1 MGDLNPTSD
10 IPTPI
15 LHSSFL
21 EKALHINSSASVI
34 HSYKSIFNGFVALLT
49 TDEVHLLSS
58 MEEVV
63 SVFPNRKNHMHTTKS
78 WDFLKFPRTIK
89 RQKEVESNI
98 IVGVIDSGI
107 WPELDSF
114 SDVGMR
120 SPPSKWKG
128 SCHGLRNFKCNNK
141 IIGGR
146 YYKRDGIFSQDD
158 IKSPRDTLG
167 HGTHIASIIVGNL
180 VSSANF
186 YGLGEGTARGGVP
199 SSRIAVY
206 KVLWVEGAD
215 DIDTIHAFED
225 AISDGVD
232 IISISLGSII
242 IENYMQNS
250 ISIGTFQAM
259 RKGIMTICSSG
270 NNGPR
275 HRTVRNVSPWDL
287 TVAASSTDRKIVNY
301 LKLGNMESLLGSSMN
316 AFDQTN
322 FSTLVYAGDVPNIRE
337 GFSPNTSRFCQ
348 ETNSLDARFVSG
360 KIVICAEQ
368 NRGDAA
374 LFAGAIGMVIIDPRY
389 DFFEDKKTFALP
401 TTVFNEKE
409 SSIFMRYF
417 QNSRQP
423 DLSAPGV
430 RILAAWLPTVSPSTS
445 ILDTRRL
452 SYNIISGTSMACP
465 HAAAAAAYVKSFHP
479 SWSPAAIKSALIT
492 TASEMSVKTN
502 PEAEFGYGAGL
513 INPVGAINP
522 GLVYDANLAD
532 YVQFLC
538 GQNYTN
544 KQLSLITG
552 DKIACTH
559 YGSKTSLNLNMPSF
573 SFPIVPSNTPFNVS
587 VNRRVTNVGSL
598 RSTYIAK
605 ILTPPTFT
613 IRVVPSTLS
622 FTNVGEIKSFTLIVE
637 GIMDRVT
644 AVSASLS
651 WMSSTNEVSKPRHGY
666 VRFFKITAIL
676 VRFPSS
682 NSFPP
687 PSWWIFPRAR
697 PSTPQQQSSLL
708 GLRLQAF
715 MAQSPLTTT
724 DIEVTMYTLGITSP
738 DPTCS
743 SYGSPSRKDSTLE
756 IASYRYGALGSFC
769 KESGAD
775 QFPERMERTQGDSTQ
790 IQRKQISNK
799 HIQMWLWS
807 SGLQHMIGTKCE
819 SLWQNPQK
827 R

>member
-1 MGDLNPTSD
+1 MGDLNPSAG

-15 LHSSFL
+15 LHSRFL
-21 EKALHINSSASVI
+21 EKALHINSSTSLI

-49 TDEVHLLSS
+49 NDEVHRISA

-78 WDFLKFPRTIK
+78 WDFLKFPQTVSRVK
-89 RQKEVESNI
+89 KVESNI

-141 IIGGR
+141 IIGAR
-146 YYKRDGIFSQDD
+146 YYRRNGKFSQED
-158 IKSPRDTLG
+158 IISPRDTIG
-167 HGTHIASIIVGNL
+167 HGTHVASIIARNL

-186 YGLGEGTARGGVP
+186 YGLGQGTARGGVP

-206 KVLWVEGAD
+206 KVVWTDGSD
-215 DIDTIHAFED
+215 DIDIIDAFED
-225 AISDGVD
+225 AIKDRVD
-232 IISISLGSII
+232 IISISMGTGINANYLKDSITVGS
-242 IENYMQNS
+242 
-250 ISIGTFQAM
+250 FQAM
-259 RKGIMTICSSG
+259 RKGIMTICSAG
-270 NNGPR
+270 NGGPE
-275 HRTVRNVSPWDL
+275 HGTVENISPWVL
-287 TVAASSTDRKIVNY
+287 TVAASSTDRKIVTY
-301 LKLGNMESLLGSSMN
+301 LKLGNAQTFVGTTLN
-316 AFDQTN
+316 AFDETN

-337 GFSPNTSRFCQ
+337 MVSRNTSRLCLD
-348 ETNSLDARFVSG
+348 TKSLDARLVKG
-360 KIVICAEQ
+360 KIVICDEY
-368 NRGDAA
+368 NVGDAA
-374 LFAGAIGMVIIDPRY
+374 LTAGATGMVIRGNDIAVDYR
-389 DFFEDKKTFALP
+389 TFALP
-401 TTVFNEKE
+401 ALFVGNRE
-409 SSIFMRYF
+409 SFELMRY
-417 QNSRQP
+417 
-423 DLSAPGV
+423 LV
-430 RILAAWLPTVSPSTS
+430 RPRV
-445 ILDTRRL
+445 
-452 SYNIISGTSMACP
+452 SYNILSGTSMSCP
-465 HAAAAAAYVKSFHP
+465 HASAAAAYVKSFHP

-492 TASEMSVKTN
+492 TASEMSARTTQSL
-502 PEAEFGYGAGL
+502 EFGYGAGL

-622 FTNVGEIKSFTLIVE
+622 FTKVGEVKSFTLIVE
-637 GIMDRVT
+637 GIMNHVA

-651 WMSSTNEVSKPRHGY
+651 WIGSTNKEYFISWYPNKWYQSEV
-666 VRFFKITAIL
+666 VREERKL
-676 VRFPSS
+676 K
-682 NSFPP
+682 
-687 PSWWIFPRAR
+687 
-697 PSTPQQQSSLL
+697 
-708 GLRLQAF
+708 RL
-715 MAQSPLTTT
+715 
-724 DIEVTMYTLGITSP
+724 D
-738 DPTCS
+738 D
-743 SYGSPSRKDSTLE
+743 PSRIIDK
-756 IASYRYGALGSFC
+756 F
-769 KESGAD
+769 
-775 QFPERMERTQGDSTQ
+775 
-790 IQRKQISNK
+790 
-799 HIQMWLWS
+799 
-807 SGLQHMIGTKCE
+807 
-819 SLWQNPQK
+819 
-827 R
+827 

>member
-10 IPTPI
+10 IHTPI
-15 LHSSFL
+15 LHSRFL
-21 EKALHINSSASVI
+21 EKALHINSSTSLI

-49 TDEVHLLSS
+49 NDEVHRISA

-78 WDFLKFPRTIK
+78 WDFLKFPQTVSRVK
-89 RQKEVESNI
+89 KVESNI
-98 IVGVIDSGI
+98 IVGVLDSGI

-141 IIGGR
+141 IIGAR
-146 YYKRDGIFSQDD
+146 YYRRNGKFSQED
-158 IKSPRDTLG
+158 IISPRDTIG
-167 HGTHIASIIVGNL
+167 HGTHVASIIAGNL

-186 YGLGEGTARGGVP
+186 YGLGQGTARGGVP

-206 KVLWVEGAD
+206 KVVWTDGSD
-215 DIDTIHAFED
+215 DIDIIDAFED
-225 AISDGVD
+225 AIKDRVD
-232 IISISLGSII
+232 IISISMGTGINANYLKDSITVGS
-242 IENYMQNS
+242 
-250 ISIGTFQAM
+250 FQAM
-259 RKGIMTICSSG
+259 RKGIMTICSAG
-270 NNGPR
+270 NGGPE
-275 HRTVRNVSPWDL
+275 HGTVENISPWVL
-287 TVAASSTDRKIVNY
+287 TVAASSTDRKIVTY
-301 LKLGNMESLLGSSMN
+301 LKLGNAQTFVGTTLN
-316 AFDQTN
+316 AFDETN

-337 GFSPNTSRFCQ
+337 MVSRNTSRLCLD
-348 ETNSLDARFVSG
+348 TKSLDARLVKG
-360 KIVICAEQ
+360 KIVICDEY
-368 NRGDAA
+368 NVGDAA
-374 LFAGAIGMVIIDPRY
+374 LTAGATGMVIRGNDIAVDYR
-389 DFFEDKKTFALP
+389 TFALP
-401 TTVFNEKE
+401 ALFVGNRE
-409 SSIFMRYF
+409 SFELMRYLVRPRSIPTASIFKSHETFDQFAPYTVSF
-417 QNSRQP
+417 SSRGPNRITPQILKP

-430 RILAAWLPTVSPSTS
+430 RILAAWTHNNSPSFS
-445 ILDTRRL
+445 MLDSRRL
-452 SYNIISGTSMACP
+452 SYNILSGTSMSCP
-465 HAAAAAAYVKSFHP
+465 HASAAAAYVKSFHP

-492 TASEMSVKTN
+492 TASEMSARTTQSL
-502 PEAEFGYGAGL
+502 EFGYGAGL

-559 YGSKTSLNLNMPSF
+559 YGSKTSLNLNLPSF

-637 GIMDRVT
+637 GIMNHVA

-651 WMSSTNEVSKPRHGY
+651 WIGSTNKEYFISWYPNKWY
-666 VRFFKITAIL
+666 QSEAVREERKL
-676 VRFPSS
+676 K
-682 NSFPP
+682 
-687 PSWWIFPRAR
+687 
-697 PSTPQQQSSLL
+697 
-708 GLRLQAF
+708 RL
-715 MAQSPLTTT
+715 
-724 DIEVTMYTLGITSP
+724 D
-738 DPTCS
+738 D
-743 SYGSPSRKDSTLE
+743 PSRVIDK
-756 IASYRYGALGSFC
+756 
-769 KESGAD
+769 
-775 QFPERMERTQGDSTQ
+775 
-790 IQRKQISNK
+790 N
-799 HIQMWLWS
+799 
-807 SGLQHMIGTKCE
+807 
-819 SLWQNPQK
+819 
-827 R
+827 